1 VTQPPAWQPPEPP
14 YADEPPYAEQPPY
27 GGEAKPPVAEA
38 EWQRMDV
45 RYLVVG
51 PFAAARQFIIPA
63 GAAAIGLGSTG
74 SPWALLALP
83 FFVVMSAIFGAVP
96 WLTTYF
102 RVTPTAFE
110 VRRGL
115 LNKTRLTAPLD
126 RVRSVDLEASLVSRV
141 LGLTKVS
148 VGTGVDDT
156 RIELEGIAKD
166 DGESLRRFLLT
177 RSREAAAPAPTPA
190 VDQAGAPSSYDP
202 PPPAAVE
209 PEPVELARIDWSW
222 LRFAPLSLARL
233 AVVATAFGFLSQF
246 VNDIPVWDTDTARSA
261 YDYVAAQALSVVLVV
276 AAVVALVAWI
286 VIAVTAF
293 VVQWWNLRLVRD
305 GDNLRLSA
313 GLFTTRSTSV
323 DEKRV
328 RGVRLTEPLLMR
340 PAGGAEL
347 ATLATGV
354 GEGGTTTVLPPC
366 PRDVAVRV
374 GHDVLGSPDDDPLTI
389 GLASH
394 GWLARRRQHVE
405 QQLGSLLLAAIA
417 VVVVNA
423 VPWDLPWWLPLVVL
437 AAASA
442 LGVVVAEA
450 QWRNLGHRLTDSH
463 LVVVGPSVVRRREVL
478 ESDGIIGW
486 VVQQSYFQRR
496 LGLATLVATTAAG
509 GEKVVA
515 VDLALPVAVG
525 LAHAA
530 TPGVL
535 DEFLAVRTGPGGG
548 AAG

>member
-1 VTQPPAWQPPEPP
+1 MTQPPEPP
-14 YADEPPYAEQPPY
+14 YADEPYAGPAPYDEPAP
-27 GGEAKPPVAEA
+27 KPPVAEA

-51 PFAAARQFIIPA
+51 PFAAARQFVIPA

-83 FFVVMSAIFGAVP
+83 AFVVLSLLFGMVP

-102 RVTPTAFE
+102 RVTDTAFE

-141 LGLTKVS
+141 LGLTKVA

-156 RIELEGIAKD
+156 RIELDGIAKA
-166 DGESLRRFLLT
+166 DGEGLRRFLLT
-177 RSREAAAPAPTPA
+177 RSRAAAAPSPAPATDATGTPPAEGGPPPVPAPA
-190 VDQAGAPSSYDP
+190 VE
-202 PPPAAVE
+202 V
-209 PEPVELARIDWSW
+209 EPVELARIDWSW

-233 AVVATAFGFLSQF
+233 AVLAGALTFLSQF
-246 VNDIPVWDTDTARSA
+246 VNDIPVLETEAARSA
-261 YDYVAAQALSVVLVV
+261 YDYVAAQALSLVLVV
-276 AAVVALVAWI
+276 GAVVALVAW
-286 VIAVTAF
+286 VVVAVAAF

-305 GDNLRLSA
+305 GDNLRLTA
-313 GLFTTRSTSV
+313 GLITTRSTSV

-328 RGVRLTEPLLMR
+328 RGVKLTEPLLMR

-366 PRDVAVRV
+366 PRTVAVRV
-374 GHDVLGSPDDDPLTI
+374 GEDILGRPTDEPLTVD
-389 GLASH
+389 LHAH
-394 GWLARRRQHVE
+394 GWLARRRLHVQE
-405 QQLGSLLLAAIA
+405 QVGVLVVAGVIA
-417 VVVVNA
+417 LVVA
-423 VPWDLPWWLPLVVL
+423 LVPWDLPWWIPLAFLVVFVP
-437 AAASA
+437 
-442 LGVVVAEA
+442 LGVVVCEA
-450 QWRNLGHRLTDSH
+450 QYRNLGHRLTAEH
-463 LVVVGPSVVRRREVL
+463 LVVVGPSVVRRREVI

-486 VVQQSYFQRR
+486 VVQQSFFQRR

-535 DEFLAVRTGPGGG
+535 DEFLA
-548 AAG
+548 A